1 MLELSEIKKKE
12 KVLLPFRWA
21 GGKFYAL
28 KILERFWKNI
38 DHDEYREPFLGGGAV
53 FWAKTKSNYNWRN

>member
-1 MLELSEIKKKE
+1 MALQKGLKENE

-28 KILERFWKNI
+28 KILEKFWK
-38 DHDEYREPFLGGGAV
+38 
-53 FWAKTKSNYNWRN
+53 K